1 MHICVCVKQTP
12 DSSSVYVD
20 PISGQVDYERFVQVL
35 NPADACAVEA
45 AVRLK
50 EQLGGTVL
58 ALTLGPEDAEGALRA
73 ALAIGADSAIRLW
86 NSQASAWGPL
96 TVAAALAAYIRRSQS
111 GGKLTPLLTWVSLP
125 PPFMP
130 DLVLCGDASS
140 DWASG
145 TVGPALAEMLDLPQI
160 TGVMQMNV
168 VAGLAPARSTDPA
181 KSKTLGEKACH
192 PERSEGSGST
202 DAEILRCAQ
211 DDSQDTTQ
219 VRSSPISKRLAKS
232 AVPAKPPDTNKTGNA
247 QLITLQVTRRLERG
261 YRELLAA
268 QPPLLITVT
277 SDLNEPRYPSLPMH
291 MAALRA
297 KIPLVD
303 PQTLLGESL
312 QYESDETTLL
322 EIHTPRP
329 RPRRIAAPDSRHSA
343 FERIGEIVSGG
354 ATGRQTRL
362 VEGSPE
368 ELAKVLVEFL
378 KDKGFLITTVL
389 SQDSIERDQS
399 GEKSCLM

>member
-1 MHICVCVKQTP
+1 MHTCVCVKQTP
-12 DSSSVYVD
+12 DSNSVYID
-20 PISGQVDYERFVQVL
+20 PINGQVDYERFVQVL

-73 ALAIGADSAIRLW
+73 ALAMGADTAIRLW
-86 NSQASAWGPL
+86 NSQASVWGPF
-96 TVAAALAAYIRRSQS
+96 TVAAALAAYIRR
-111 GGKLTPLLTWVSLP
+111 GLGRGKLTPI
-125 PPFMP
+125 MP

-145 TVGPALAEMLDLPQI
+145 TVGPALAEMLDLQQI
-160 TGVMQMNV
+160 TGVIKLNV
-168 VAGLAPARSTDPA
+168 VAGTCSINRIADMPPAYRAQSLRASTAPTRSTDPA
-181 KSKTLGEKACH
+181 RP
-192 PERSEGSGST
+192 PE
-202 DAEILRCAQ
+202 
-211 DDSQDTTQ
+211 
-219 VRSSPISKRLAKS
+219 
-232 AVPAKPPDTNKTGNA
+232 TNKTGNS

-261 YRELLAA
+261 YRELLEA
-268 QPPLLITVT
+268 QTPLLITVT

-297 KIPLVD
+297 RIPLVD

-322 EIHTPRP
+322 EMHTPRP

-343 FERIGEIVSGG
+343 FKRIGEIVSGG
-354 ATGRQTRL
+354 TTGRQTRL
-362 VEGSPE
+362 MEGTSE
-368 ELAKVLVEFL
+368 ELAKALVEFL
-378 KDKGFLITTVL
+378 KSKGFV
-389 SQDSIERDQS
+389 E
-399 GEKSCLM
+399 